1 MQKQNVKKKSRKR
14 ARGQC
19 RKLIKMPAK
28 IAASI
33 PQSIT
38 NFEYSRGLQPTQT
51 CSGAKHEDKN
61 SIE

>member
-1 MQKQNVKKKSRKR
+1 
-14 ARGQC
+14 
-19 RKLIKMPAK
+19 MPAK

-51 CSGAKHEDKN
+51 CLGAKHEAKIALNEENESKSKKN
-61 SIE
+61 KEK